1 MENCCSSFFKNKFKS
16 GKLVLD
22 GKTVSD
28 KIELCRTFSIYF
40 TNIVLYLKILSIHED
55 VPHIRG
61 KHDPLLAATK
71 ITLFNIKQR
80 EFNRFVSFNNIYE
93 NKVRK
98 ITKNLH
104 VRKICQGSDIPT
116 KIIKLLR

>member
-80 EFNRFVSFNNIYE
+80 NLTDLLVLITYM
-93 NKVRK
+93 K
-98 ITKNLH
+98 IK
-104 VRKICQGSDIPT
+104 SA
-116 KIIKLLR
+116 KLLKTYMFVKSVKVVTFQQKS

>member
-1 MENCCSSFFKNKFKS
+1 MENCCSSFLKNKFKS

-40 TNIVLYLKILSIHED
+40 TNIVPYLKILSIHED
-55 VPHIRG
+55 VPDIRG
-61 KHDPLLAATK
+61 NHDPVLAATK

-80 EFNRFVSFNNIYE
+80 EFNRFVSFNNIHE

-98 ITKNLH
+98 ITKNLNVH
-104 VRKICQGSDIPT
+104 KICQGSDIPT
-116 KIIKLLR
+116 KIIKLLI